1 MSGAWGPEGGPER
14 SGDTGMKAVVKNLD
28 PRYSQCE
35 TCGNIYLVG
44 NEKSHEKTTAHEDA
58 FVSQH
63 SPNK

>member
-1 MSGAWGPEGGPER
+1 
-14 SGDTGMKAVVKNLD
+14 MKAVVKNLD